1 MRPIDCRDKDKRIEL
16 IEFLESKGYSV
27 VNDQVTNRELL
38 VESKYPIL
46 VNAEE
51 KTINMFHNTVS
62 AAAVTGSGMLISP
75 DEFYEEYKRVSMTYE
90 EYYNEVYK
98 QLSYYYSKKD
108 IDEYLS
114 RSDIKE
120 MLLQHYNGYT
130 KRNVAGYSPAAT
142 ANCLDYMY

>member
-1 MRPIDCRDKDKRIEL
+1 MRPIDCRDKNKRIEL

-38 VESKYPIL
+38 IESKYPIL
-46 VNAEE
+46 VNAEV

-90 EYYNEVYK
+90 EYYNEIYK
-98 QLSYYYSKKD
+98 HLLNYYSDKD
-108 IDEYLS
+108 ANEYLS
-114 RSDIKE
+114 RPDIKE
-120 MLLQHYNGYT
+120 MLLQHYDGYT